1 MDKPYSKS
9 AEMAVIGAVLLDAPS
24 VLNEV
29 MGKIKEEY
37 FFFNENRIIFKA
49 IADMY
54 DSNDKTDLLTV
65 KEKLRKTRK
74 IDEAG
79 GEEYINSTTSELE
92 YIANIDEYIKIVE
105 EKYILRHLIDT
116 SKKIMEQWYSENEI
130 DEIIDAAESEIF
142 KVQEHRYKQDVIT
155 IGDRVDDIKKKIEI
169 IRKEQKAVT
178 GIPTGFDDLDKLT
191 TGFHP
196 GELIIIAARP
206 GVGKTSFALNML
218 LNACVHNKHS
228 GLIFSL
234 EMTAD
239 QLIQRMLCTHA
250 QIPGQKL
257 RQGQITSTDYHN
269 ITVALN
275 EFSQSKIFIDDSTV
289 GTPIDVKAK
298 ARRIKRDRGLEFL
311 IIDYLQMMR
320 LGRRAENKQIEVTEI
335 SRSLKLLAK
344 ELEIPVIAL
353 AQLSRNPERREN
365 KKPVLSDIRDSGS
378 IEQDADVVLFI
389 HRNFESGAE
398 LDNGTLILSKQR
410 NGPIGDI
417 DILFDPSKTQ
427 FKLKAYSS
435 APEHS

>member
-9 AEMAVIGAVLLDAPS
+9 AEMAVLGAVMIDAPS

-29 MGKIKEEY
+29 MGKVKEDY
-37 FFFNENRIIFKA
+37 FFFNENKVIFRVILKMFENNA
-49 IADMY
+49 KI
-54 DSNDKTDLLTV
+54 DLLTV
-65 KEKLRKTRK
+65 KEHLRRNKA
-74 IDEAG
+74 IGDAG
-79 GEEYINSTTSELE
+79 GEEYIDSTTAELE

-105 EKYILRHLIDT
+105 EKYILRHLIET
-116 SKKIMEQWYSENEI
+116 SKKIMEECYSENDI
-130 DEIIDAAESEIF
+130 DEIIDSAESEIF
-142 KVQEHRYKQDVIT
+142 KVQEHRYKQDVIA

-169 IRKEQKAVT
+169 VRKEQKSVT
-178 GIPTGFDDLDKLT
+178 GIPTGFADLDKLT

-196 GELIIIAARP
+196 GELAIIAARP

-218 LNACVHNKHS
+218 LNACVHEKYS

-234 EMTAD
+234 EMTVD

-250 QIPGQKL
+250 QISGQDL
-257 RQGQITSTDYHN
+257 RKGKINTNDYHN

-275 EFSQSKIFIDDSTV
+275 EFAESSIFIDDSTI

-298 ARRIKRDRGLEFL
+298 ARRIKRDKGLDFM

-344 ELEIPVIAL
+344 ELDIPVIAL

-378 IEQDADVVLFI
+378 IEQDADIVLFI
-389 HRNFESGAE
+389 HRKFESGVE
-398 LDNGTLILSKQR
+398 LDNGTLILAKQR

-417 DILFDPSKTQ
+417 EILFDPARTQ
-427 FKLKAYSS
+427 FKLKSFTSS
-435 APEHS
+435 EEGL